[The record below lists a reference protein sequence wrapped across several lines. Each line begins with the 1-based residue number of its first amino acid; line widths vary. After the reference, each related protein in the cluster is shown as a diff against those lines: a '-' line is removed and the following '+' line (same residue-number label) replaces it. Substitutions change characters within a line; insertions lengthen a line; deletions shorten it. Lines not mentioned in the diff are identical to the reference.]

1 MRYAIPIAVA
11 CLLLASCRTT
21 RKAEREVSRVE
32 VDSSATVTS
41 AAAVEAVAEEIR
53 IDSVVLRRDTAGT
66 VTVSA
71 RGIRERRLGRRAART
86 LVARDTVSR
95 RAAAERRS
103 EARAEPKLP
112 AFPTETIVFL
122 SVCLILIVI
131 LKWKLK

>member
-1 MRYAIPIAVA
+1 MRRAIPIAVA

-21 RKAEREVSRVE
+21 RKAEREVSRLE
-32 VDSSATVTS
+32 VKSASTVAS
-41 AAAVEAVAEEIR
+41 AVAVEAVAEEIR
-53 IDSVVLRRDTAGT
+53 IDSIILLRDTAGT

-71 RGIRERRLGRRAART
+71 RGIRERRLGHRAARS
-86 LVARDTVSR
+86 LVTRDTVSR

-122 SVCLILIVI
+122 TVCLILIVI